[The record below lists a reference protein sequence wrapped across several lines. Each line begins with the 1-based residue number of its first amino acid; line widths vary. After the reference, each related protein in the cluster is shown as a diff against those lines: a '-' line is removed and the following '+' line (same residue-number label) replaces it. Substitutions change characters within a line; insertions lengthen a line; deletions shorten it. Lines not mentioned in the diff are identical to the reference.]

1 MVILYSHIMEKIDKK
16 ATETKLWLI
25 LTGFFLILLILSRL
39 LVEIPNFTP
48 TISLVIFASL
58 FIRNNYAMMVIIV
71 CSQLIS
77 DYFLGFY
84 QSMFFVYISYIL
96 ISICSLY
103 FLKKINYLPILLTS
117 ISAPVLFYIV
127 TNFGVW
133 FTMDLYAPSLHGLI
147 DSYVAGIPF
156 LKSSVLSTIIY
167 SSTIYVICKYFVLID
182 FKKFQT
188 IKK

>member
-1 MVILYSHIMEKIDKK
+1 M
-16 ATETKLWLI
+16 
-25 LTGFFLILLILSRL
+25 LTGFFLVLLILSRF
-39 LVEIPNFTP
+39 LVEVPNFTP
-48 TISLVIFASL
+48 TISLIIFASL
-58 FIRNNYAMMVIIV
+58 FIRNNYAVMLVVV

-96 ISICSLY
+96 IGICSLY
-103 FLKKINYLPILLTS
+103 FLKKISYLPVLLIS
-117 ISAPVLFYIV
+117 IIAPVFFYIV

-133 FTMDLYAPSLHGLI
+133 FTMDLYAPTSQGLI
-147 DSYVAGIPF
+147 NSYIAGIPF

-167 SSTIYVICKYFVLID
+167 SSTIYVICKYFVLVD

>member
-1 MVILYSHIMEKIDKK
+1 MEKIDKK
-16 ATETKLWLI
+16 TTEIKSWLM
-25 LTGFFLILLILSRL
+25 LTGIFLVLLILSRL
-39 LVEIPNFTP
+39 LVEVPNFTP
-48 TISLVIFASL
+48 TISLIIFASL
-58 FIRNNYAMMVIIV
+58 FIRNNYAIMLIVV

-96 ISICSLY
+96 IGVYSLY
-103 FLKKINYLPILLTS
+103 FLKIISYLPILLIS
-117 ISAPVLFYIV
+117 ISAPIFFYIV

-133 FTMDLYAPSLHGLI
+133 FTMDLYPPTSKGLI
-147 DSYVAGIPF
+147 NSYVAGIPF

-167 SSTIYVICKYFVLID
+167 SSTIYVICKYFVLVD

-188 IKK
+188 TEK

>member
-1 MVILYSHIMEKIDKK
+1 M
-16 ATETKLWLI
+16 
-25 LTGFFLILLILSRL
+25 LTGIFLVLLILSRL
-39 LVEIPNFTP
+39 LVEVPNFTP
-48 TISLVIFASL
+48 TISLIIFASL
-58 FIRNNYAMMVIIV
+58 FIRNNYAIMLIVV

-96 ISICSLY
+96 IGVYSLY
-103 FLKKINYLPILLTS
+103 FLKRISYLPILLIS
-117 ISAPVLFYIV
+117 ISAPIFFYIV

-133 FTMDLYAPSLHGLI
+133 FTMDLYSPTSKGLI
-147 DSYVAGIPF
+147 NSYVAGVPF

-167 SSTIYVICKYFVLID
+167 SSTIYVICKYFVLVD

-188 IKK
+188 TEK